1 MWESLTSRQTPLF
14 PQNQIQNKRREEA
27 INDQRRRRRFCET
40 LCIPEWMIEIPN
52 DLKENW
58 IVMPRPEGHRYILS
72 CRRGKATIRSL
83 SGYTKTVST
92 NLPGGQMNYRG
103 NCILD
108 IVISDVSVYA
118 MDLLVFNSTDYSIS
132 EAESRLFTLYSRV
145 LIVIQCK
152 K

>member
-1 MWESLTSRQTPLF
+1 MWQSLSSRQTPLF

-92 NLPGGQMNYRG
+92 NLPGGQ
-103 NCILD
+103 
-108 IVISDVSVYA
+108 
-118 MDLLVFNSTDYSIS
+118 
-132 EAESRLFTLYSRV
+132 
-145 LIVIQCK
+145 
-152 K
+152 